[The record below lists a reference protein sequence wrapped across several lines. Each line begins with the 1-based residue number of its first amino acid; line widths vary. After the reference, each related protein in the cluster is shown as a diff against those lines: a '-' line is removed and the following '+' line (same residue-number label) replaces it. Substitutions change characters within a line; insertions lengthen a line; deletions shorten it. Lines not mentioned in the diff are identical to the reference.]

1 MEDPD
6 NDVELFYLRPLDIAV
21 YVGRGTIDVGITG
34 HDLLVNSGT
43 DAEEHMQLGFGAS
56 TFRFAAP
63 NDSPI
68 TKLEDIEGKRVATT
82 FDKLVHDYLVEHG
95 INAETVHLDG
105 AVESS
110 VQLGVADL
118 IADVVSTGTTLRNAG
133 LRIFAEPLM
142 HSEAVLIRS
151 PRLEADDERLTILSR
166 RLQGV
171 LTAQRNV
178 LMDYDI
184 PVEKVSAAVDITPG
198 FESPTI
204 SPLHDKQWAAVR
216 VVVPK
221 AKVNQLMDQ
230 LYEVGARGMSKLIIK
245 KQYSPE
251 PRDIYFTVPNFI
263 SLLRIISIPFIA
275 MLVSHHRMVTAL
287 VVLALSAISDGLD
300 GMIARSFNQVS
311 KIGQI
316 LDPIADRLLIFC
328 SILAL
333 GVANIIPWWMLIV
346 VGLRDLIMAVLILVL
361 AQHDYGPL
369 PVHFVGK
376 AGTAMLLI
384 AIVALI
390 FADIWSNSAADTLHL
405 CGLATGIW
413 GVGLYWLAGYIYMRQ
428 GIQLL
433 KNDTNSKD

>member
-1 MEDPD
+1 MLRIAVPNKGMLSEPAWNMLAEAGYHLRSNPRQLVVEDPD

-34 HDLLVNSGT
+34 HDLLLNSGT
-43 DAEEHMQLGFGAS
+43 DAKEHMQLGFGAS

-63 NDSPI
+63 NESPI
-68 TKLEDIEGKRVATT
+68 STLEDIEGKRVATS

-133 LRIFAEPLM
+133 LRIFADPLL

-151 PRLEADDERLTILSR
+151 PRLNEDDDRLTILSR

-171 LTAQRNV
+171 LTAQRYV

-184 PVEKVSAAVDITPG
+184 PVEKVSAAVSVTPG

-204 SPLHDKQWAAVR
+204 SPLHNKQWAAVR

-230 LYEVGARGMSKLIIK
+230 LYGIGARGII
-245 KQYSPE
+245 
-251 PRDIYFTVPNFI
+251 
-263 SLLRIISIPFIA
+263 
-275 MLVSHHRMVTAL
+275 VTAL
-287 VVLALSAISDGLD
+287 QASR
-300 GMIARSFNQVS
+300 M
-311 KIGQI
+311 
-316 LDPIADRLLIFC
+316 
-328 SILAL
+328 
-333 GVANIIPWWMLIV
+333 
-346 VGLRDLIMAVLILVL
+346 
-361 AQHDYGPL
+361 
-369 PVHFVGK
+369 
-376 AGTAMLLI
+376 
-384 AIVALI
+384 
-390 FADIWSNSAADTLHL
+390 
-405 CGLATGIW
+405 
-413 GVGLYWLAGYIYMRQ
+413 
-428 GIQLL
+428 
-433 KNDTNSKD
+433 

>member
-1 MEDPD
+1 MLRIAVPNKGMLSEPAWNMLAEAGYRLRSNPRQLVVEDPD
-6 NDVELFYLRPLDIAV
+6 NDVELFYLRPLDVAV

-95 INAETVHLDG
+95 INAETVHQNGRFDGAVNAETVHLDG

-230 LYEVGARGMSKLIIK
+230 LYEVGARGII
-245 KQYSPE
+245 
-251 PRDIYFTVPNFI
+251 
-263 SLLRIISIPFIA
+263 
-275 MLVSHHRMVTAL
+275 VTAL
-287 VVLALSAISDGLD
+287 QASR
-300 GMIARSFNQVS
+300 M
-311 KIGQI
+311 
-316 LDPIADRLLIFC
+316 
-328 SILAL
+328 
-333 GVANIIPWWMLIV
+333 
-346 VGLRDLIMAVLILVL
+346 
-361 AQHDYGPL
+361 
-369 PVHFVGK
+369 
-376 AGTAMLLI
+376 
-384 AIVALI
+384 
-390 FADIWSNSAADTLHL
+390 
-405 CGLATGIW
+405 
-413 GVGLYWLAGYIYMRQ
+413 
-428 GIQLL
+428 
-433 KNDTNSKD
+433 

>member
-1 MEDPD
+1 MLRIAVPNKGMLSEPAWNMLAEAGYRLRSNPRQLVVEDPD

-68 TKLEDIEGKRVATT
+68 T
-82 FDKLVHDYLVEHG
+82 KLVHDYLVEHG

-230 LYEVGARGMSKLIIK
+230 LYEVGARGII
-245 KQYSPE
+245 
-251 PRDIYFTVPNFI
+251 
-263 SLLRIISIPFIA
+263 
-275 MLVSHHRMVTAL
+275 VTAL
-287 VVLALSAISDGLD
+287 QASR
-300 GMIARSFNQVS
+300 M
-311 KIGQI
+311 
-316 LDPIADRLLIFC
+316 
-328 SILAL
+328 
-333 GVANIIPWWMLIV
+333 
-346 VGLRDLIMAVLILVL
+346 
-361 AQHDYGPL
+361 
-369 PVHFVGK
+369 
-376 AGTAMLLI
+376 
-384 AIVALI
+384 
-390 FADIWSNSAADTLHL
+390 
-405 CGLATGIW
+405 
-413 GVGLYWLAGYIYMRQ
+413 
-428 GIQLL
+428 
-433 KNDTNSKD
+433 